1 MTYSPGGAPVGIDP
15 TMPSTARVYD
25 AALGGKDNY
34 AADRELLDR
43 MIRDV
48 PEVIEMARMNRAFLI
63 RACRF
68 LADNAGI
75 RQFIDCGSGL
85 PTAENV
91 HQVVQRVNNDA
102 TVVYTD
108 NDPTVLA
115 HGRVLLLD
123 NEQTH
128 IIGAN
133 VFHPAEVLDN
143 PEVRGAIDFTQPV
156 ALLHLADLHFY
167 PDDPA
172 ELMARYLDALPSGSF
187 VVVSH
192 CMDPENEHSHV
203 ARKFEEIYKASSGSP
218 LFRTRAEIERILPP
232 TMELITPGWVIPGEW
247 WPDGPT
253 LKQWTAGEQC
263 VLAAVARKP

>member
-1 MTYSPGGAPVGIDP
+1 MTDTPGTVPVGIDP

-48 PEVIEMARMNRAFLI
+48 PEVVEMARMNRAFLI

-68 LADNAGI
+68 LADNAGV

-91 HQVVQRVNNDA
+91 HQVVQRIDNDA

-115 HGRVLLLD
+115 HGRALLVD
-123 NEQTH
+123 NDHTH
-128 IIGAN
+128 IIDAN
-133 VFHPAEVLDN
+133 VFHPAEVLEH
-143 PEVRGAIDFTQPV
+143 PQVRATIDFTQPV

-167 PDDPA
+167 PGDPA
-172 ELMARYLDALPSGSF
+172 ALMAQYLDALPSGSY

-192 CMDPENEHSHV
+192 GLNPENEHSHV
-203 ARKFEEIYKASSGSP
+203 ARKFEAIYRASSGSV
-218 LFRTRAEIERILPP
+218 LFRTRAEIERILHPS
-232 TMELITPGWVIPGEW
+232 MDVITPGWVIPGEW
-247 WPDGPT
+247 WPDGPN
-253 LKQWTAGEQC
+253 LKPWTPGEQC
-263 VLAAVARKP
+263 VWAAVARKP